1 MTTARLSLIFALPA
15 VVAVAGLFA
24 GCEKESAAGPDKRTA
39 KAPEG
44 PPFVRVLPVQSLT
57 LADRIRFSGTVA
69 PNRQTMIS
77 PKVPGTI
84 VAIHGH
90 AGDPIRKGQVLVE
103 LDKADFELQVR
114 QARSAIA
121 VARAGTGQART
132 ARTSAKVQWDRF
144 KRLKAKKSIAAAQFD
159 EVDAGYKQAK
169 AAVRTGQ
176 AQLAAARIGLEAAER
191 QLGYTTI
198 TAPFDGYIV
207 KRLVDEGEVA
217 RAMPPTIVMVVV
229 EAPPLFV
236 VGAVG
241 ERDAARL
248 EEGTTLRVNA
258 GAAPG
263 QEIRAKV
270 TQVNAMVDPETRSVS
285 VRALVL
291 RGAEHLRVGMS
302 AEVFAEL
309 GERRV
314 LAVPLLG
321 LMNRVGDRG
330 EIWVITDGKASL
342 RKLQLGAVRGDL
354 ILVDSGVRAGEQ
366 VVVAGQPDLSEG
378 GAARI
383 KTDSRKPAAGG
394 AR

>member
-1 MTTARLSLIFALPA
+1 M
-15 VVAVAGLFA
+15 
-24 GCEKESAAGPDKRTA
+24 
-39 KAPEG
+39 
-44 PPFVRVLPVQSLT
+44 
-57 LADRIRFSGTVA
+57 
-69 PNRQTMIS
+69 
-77 PKVPGTI
+77 
-84 VAIHGH
+84 
-90 AGDPIRKGQVLVE
+90 
-103 LDKADFELQVR
+103 
-114 QARSAIA
+114 
-121 VARAGTGQART
+121 
-132 ARTSAKVQWDRF
+132 
-144 KRLKAKKSIAAAQFD
+144 
-159 EVDAGYKQAK
+159 
-169 AAVRTGQ
+169 
-176 AQLAAARIGLEAAER
+176 
-191 QLGYTTI
+191 
-198 TAPFDGYIV
+198 
-207 KRLVDEGEVA
+207 
-217 RAMPPTIVMVVV
+217 
-229 EAPPLFV
+229 
-236 VGAVG
+236 G